1 MVFSSLVFIFLFLP
15 ICLLG
20 YYILPGKF
28 KNLFLLAASL
38 SFYIWGEAQNSF
50 VMLVSILGNFF
61 FASML
66 EKPDELAPKTTITLA
81 VIFNLGLL
89 IYFKYSNFLLE
100 LAGMH
105 AAEKITLPLGIS
117 FFTFHALS
125 YIIDVY
131 RKSSQSQK
139 SIVNLGLYITNFPQ
153 LVAGPI
159 VRYPEISQQLTERK
173 HSFKKIV
180 TGLKRFIIGLAKKV
194 LIANNLAGAVDYIFA
209 QNLAEAGF
217 LISWIAIITYA
228 MQIYFDFSG
237 YSDMAV
243 GLGKMFGFDFP
254 ENFNYPY
261 ISKSIKEFWRRWHI
275 SLSSWFRDYLYIP
288 MGGNKKGN
296 LRTYFN
302 LITVFLLCGLWHGP
316 NWTFIVWGGWH
327 GAFLI
332 LERTSLGNF
341 IERLPSL
348 VKHSYSLIVICIG
361 WVFFRSDSLSIAFSY
376 LKNMFTPELSISE
389 NYLIP
394 FRDVDFI
401 MAFIAGLIFSTPVI
415 KSLLQLRRIKFFREN
430 ENLRTTADF
439 AGVSVLIILLVL
451 SMLSLIAGTYNP
463 FIYFRF

>member
-1 MVFSSLVFIFLFLP
+1 MVFSSLIFIFLFLP

-20 YYILPGKF
+20 YYILPGKY
-28 KNLFLLAASL
+28 KNLFLLVASL
-38 SFYIWGEAQNSF
+38 SFYIWGEGQYSF
-50 VMLVSILGNFF
+50 VMLGSIAANFF
-61 FASML
+61 FASL
-66 EKPDELAPKTTITLA
+66 LAKPEELAPKITITLA

-89 IYFKYSNFLLE
+89 VYFKYSNFLLE
-100 LAGMH
+100 LAGMPT
-105 AAEKITLPLGIS
+105 AEKIALPLGIS

-131 RKSSQSQK
+131 RKSSQPQK
-139 SIVNLGLYITNFPQ
+139 SFVNLGLYITNFPQ

-173 HSFKKIV
+173 HSFKKAV

-194 LIANNLAGAVDYIFA
+194 LIANNLAGAVDYIFS
-209 QNLAEAGF
+209 QNVAEAGF
-217 LISWIAIITYA
+217 LISWVTIITYA

-261 ISKSIKEFWRRWHI
+261 ISKSIKDFWRRWHI

-288 MGGNKKGN
+288 LGGNKKGN

-316 NWTFIVWGGWH
+316 NWTFIIWGGWH

-332 LERTSLGNF
+332 LERTSLGSF
-341 IERLPSL
+341 IERLPSFA
-348 VKHSYSLIVICIG
+348 KHTYSLIVICIG
-361 WVFFRSDSLSIAFSY
+361 WVFFRSDSLSIAFDY
-376 LKNMFTPELSISE
+376 LKNMFLPEFSVNE
-389 NYLIP
+389 NYFIA
-394 FRDVDFI
+394 FRDIDFI
-401 MAFIAGLIFSTPVI
+401 IAFVAGLIFSTPVI
-415 KSLLQLRRIKFFREN
+415 KNLLQLRKIKVFREN
-430 ENLRTTADF
+430 ENLRTTVDF
-439 AGVSVLIILLVL
+439 AGVSVLLILLVL

>member
-1 MVFSSLVFIFLFLP
+1 M
-15 ICLLG
+15 
-20 YYILPGKF
+20 
-28 KNLFLLAASL
+28 FLLAASL
-38 SFYIWGEAQNSF
+38 SFYIWGEAENCF
-50 VMLVSILGNFF
+50 VMLVSILANFF
-61 FASML
+61 FASKL

-100 LAGMH
+100 IAGMPT
-105 AAEKITLPLGIS
+105 EKKITLPLGIS

-131 RKSSQSQK
+131 RKSSQPQK

-159 VRYPEISQQLTERK
+159 VRYPQISQQLTERK
-173 HSFKKIV
+173 HSFKKIS

-209 QNLAEAGF
+209 QNVAEAGF
-217 LISWIAIITYA
+217 LISWIAIMTYA

-296 LRTYFN
+296 LRTYLN

-332 LERTSLGNF
+332 LERTSLGSF
-341 IERLPSL
+341 IDRLPSL
-348 VKHSYSLIVICIG
+348 VKHTYSLIVICIG

-376 LKNMFTPELSISE
+376 LRNMFTPEISVNE
-389 NYLIP
+389 NYFIP
-394 FRDVDFI
+394 FRDTDFI
-401 MAFIAGLIFSTPVI
+401 IAFAAGLIFSTPVI
-415 KSLLQLRRIKFFREN
+415 KNLLKLRKIRIFREN
-430 ENLRTTADF
+430 EDLRTTADF